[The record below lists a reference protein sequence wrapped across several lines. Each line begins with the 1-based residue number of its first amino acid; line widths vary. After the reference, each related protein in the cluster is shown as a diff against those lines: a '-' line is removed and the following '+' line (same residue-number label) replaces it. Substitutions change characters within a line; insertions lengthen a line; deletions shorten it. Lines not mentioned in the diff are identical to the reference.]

1 MSDRGKQ
8 AMRTVSQILAEVRR
22 RFAEGG
28 IEEAATDARVLTAG
42 LLGLSSTELIIR
54 GGEAADEERARLVD
68 AAIVRRLAHEPV
80 HRILGE
86 REFYG
91 LSLSLSPETLEPR
104 PDTEILVDTVAPY
117 LRRLATDGERIHIL
131 DMGTGTGAICLALLN
146 ECPEASGIGSD
157 ISVDALRTAQANA
170 ERNGLQGRFQAVRSN
185 WFENIAGPFHAIV
198 SNPPYIASSVIHN
211 LAPEVTKFDPVAALD
226 GGADGLDA
234 YTAIAKDAARFLQS
248 NGIVGLE
255 IGYDQR
261 ASVTALFEHEGFTL
275 LESVKDYGLNDRV
288 LVFALAR

>member
-1 MSDRGKQ
+1 
-8 AMRTVSQILAEVRR
+8 MRTVSQILTEVRR
-22 RFAEGG
+22 RFTEGG
-28 IEEAATDARVLTAG
+28 IEDPATDARILTAG
-42 LLGLSSTELIIR
+42 LLGLSSTELITR
-54 GGEAADEERARLVD
+54 GGDEVDEEKARLVD
-68 AAIVRRLAHEPV
+68 AAIARRLAHEPV

-117 LRRLATDGERIHIL
+117 LHRLAKDEGHIHIL
-131 DMGTGTGAICLALLN
+131 DMGIGTGAICLALLS

-157 ISVDALRTAQANA
+157 VSVDALKTAQANA
-170 ERNGLQGRFQAVRSN
+170 ERNGLQNRFQAVRSN
-185 WFENIAGPFHAIV
+185 WFENIAGLFHVIV

-226 GGADGLDA
+226 GGPDGLDA
-234 YTAIAKDAARFLQS
+234 YKAIAKDAARFMQP
-248 NGIVGLE
+248 NGIIGLE

-261 ASVTALFEHEGFTL
+261 ASVTALFEHEGFKL

-288 LVFALAR
+288 LVFALAH